1 MEGRR
6 AFLVEAVSAR
16 TVSNTSVLKAS
27 ILKAPAIAC
36 LALALATAGCTTF
49 GTSPPAAPEP
59 LQPVPTAPVATTQ
72 LPPPEPT
79 AEAQQPVEPAALPSA
94 DAALSVQRSDMIGG
108 WTVESGGARCQ
119 LFMVLTGWSGG
130 YRASTRGCSSEV
142 LKTISAWDLNGKEI
156 TLKDSSAAPVATLYS
171 TAANRFEGRLAS
183 GQAISVS
190 R

>member
-6 AFLVEAVSAR
+6 AFHVGAVSAR
-16 TVSNTSVLKAS
+16 TVSKAS
-27 ILKAPAIAC
+27 VLKAPAIAC
-36 LALALATAGCTTF
+36 LALAMATAGCTTF
-49 GTSPPAAPEP
+49 GTSRPAAPEP

-79 AEAQQPVEPAALPSA
+79 PEAQQPAQPAALPSA

-130 YRASTRGCSSEV
+130 YRASTRGCSSDV